1 MFFQGLPSF
10 EDLLPFIIA
19 LSLICL
25 DLIILKIGLV
35 LAKTEEKSSFKW
47 VAASFGIQFGLVFFI
62 GTPLILEGLTGG
74 FSNHGPDIA
83 LIILVVI
90 FAAFVDVNLIN
101 VIHKIGITRSIIIG
115 IFMMVPITFAMY
127 LIGSNLGNLIF

>member
-10 EDLLPFIIA
+10 EELLPFIIA
-19 LSLICL
+19 LSLISI
-25 DLIILKIGLV
+25 DIVILKIGLV
-35 LAKTEEKSSFKW
+35 LTKTQEKSSFKW

-62 GTPLILEGLTGG
+62 STPLILEGLTGG
-74 FSNHGPDIA
+74 FSDHGPDIA

-90 FAAFVDVNLIN
+90 FAAFVDINLIN

-115 IFMMVPITFAMY
+115 IFIMGPITYAMY
-127 LIGSNLGNLIF
+127 LIGSNLGNLLF